1 MLLRGKRRPLKPN
14 HTQILVFYF
23 SPPLSPFFCIS
34 HVIIKFYA
42 NIFYANIYGHNENHY
57 GKYQLKS
64 VLYMWP
70 TRQQLIM
77 QRKP

>member
-34 HVIIKFYA
+34 HVTIKFYA
-42 NIFYANIYGHNENHY
+42 NISMQIYMVIMKIIMEN
-57 GKYQLKS
+57 
-64 VLYMWP
+64 
-70 TRQQLIM
+70 TN
-77 QRKP
+77 